1 MRKKVFGVLSSAVLL
16 LVAVAL
22 VVLNS
27 DSVINWID
35 ARFFRAPLPPPTGYP
50 EFDGIPYAIGIAV
63 DDLGWRDWTP
73 ENSRDP
79 TLEDYQTIVDVG
91 NNAGTR
97 IMTAWIMGDLD
108 RGKILAKPEY
118 NRPIAP
124 SNMTPSG
131 TRWNNTWAV
140 GKDAVPLMELVRD
153 NAAFIE
159 FGLHGIS
166 HEHYADHRQQRAEFA
181 HIDEANPGY
190 AESWGWED
198 MNNKAIAFEELMCQY
213 YDEETSSFPVAFVP
227 PGHAYY
233 YGDDGRGSDE
243 STGALLH
250 TYGVKYANGDTG
262 VATQLGEGGIDH
274 GVLFIDRAYGCN
286 YNWEGCTP
294 WVGDWNDFDYPDYP
308 TGEYGWVEAHF
319 PNLWDAEEDWVAYLW
334 GLNDAPDRMLGRN
347 TAQVLSQWLYRKYAS
362 VSGSEGTYTIDN
374 TQMVEDAYTYDLL
387 GTLIL
392 KTPLASGEHIQSA
405 HLNGDA
411 QILGCYEDGY
421 GYGYLVIGHGT
432 NPMGRLDRAVY
443 TLKST
448 LGSAYMPAY
457 VDLAGAT
464 FNVFAFEWGA
474 RSASLKIEMY
484 GTQDVRV
491 RLPFIPTEVLSD
503 NPDLEIVSWSW
514 EAPFVTIGVK
524 GKDIQ
529 GEVGAI
535 RIKGRPTWFP

>member
-1 MRKKVFGVLSSAVLL
+1 MRKRVLVVLPSAVLL
-16 LVAVAL
+16 LMVVAL
-22 VVLNS
+22 IVVNS
-27 DSVINWID
+27 DSAVDWID
-35 ARFFRAPLPPPTGYP
+35 AQFFRAPPPPPTGYP

-63 DDLGWRDWTP
+63 DDLGWRDWMP

-79 TLEDYQTIVDVG
+79 TLEDYQTVANVG
-91 NNAGTR
+91 RRAATR

-108 RGKILAKPEY
+108 QDKILAKPEY
-118 NRPIAP
+118 NQPIAP
-124 SNMTPSG
+124 SNMTPAG
-131 TRWNNTWAV
+131 THWNNTWAV
-140 GKDAVPLMELVRD
+140 SKDAVPLMELVSD

-159 FGLHGIS
+159 FGLHGIA
-166 HEHYADHRQQRAEFA
+166 HEHYADRRQQQAEFA
-181 HIDEANPGY
+181 HIDEAHPGY

-198 MNNKAIAFEELMCQY
+198 MNNKAMAFEELMRQY

-294 WVGDWNDFDYPDYP
+294 WVGDWNDFDYPAYP

-319 PNLWDAEEDWVAYLW
+319 PNLWDAEEDWVTYLQ

-347 TAQVLSQWLYRKYAS
+347 TAQVSSQWLYRRYAS
-362 VSGSEGTYTIDN
+362 LSGEEGTYTIDN

-387 GTLIL
+387 GALIL
-392 KTPLASGEHIQSA
+392 KTPLAPGEHIQSA
-405 HLNGDA
+405 HLDGGA
-411 QILGCYEDGY
+411 QVLGYYEDGY

-432 NPMGRLDRAVY
+432 NPMGRLDRATY
-443 TLKST
+443 TLESA
-448 LGSAYMPAY
+448 LGNAYMPAY
-457 VDLAGAT
+457 IDLTGAT
-464 FNVFAFEWGA
+464 FNVFSFEWEA

-491 RLPFIPTEVLSD
+491 RLPFVPTEVLSD

-514 EAPFVTIGVK
+514 EAPFVTIEVK

-529 GEVGAI
+529 GEVGTIAI
-535 RIKGRPTWFP
+535 EGRPTWFP